1 MQRNLPKGQ
10 CKSKDAAVRLI
21 VGQCNGAAVGC
32 DDRAADAARVE
43 QEPEQ
48 TDGNKD
54 GGKPPVQL
62 KTKDDIKN
70 YLKGIM

>member
-1 MQRNLPKGQ
+1 ML
-10 CKSKDAAVRLI
+10 
-21 VGQCNGAAVGC
+21 
-32 DDRAADAARVE
+32 ADAARME

-70 YLKGIM
+70 YLKGII

>member
-1 MQRNLPKGQ
+1 MLT
-10 CKSKDAAVRLI
+10 
-21 VGQCNGAAVGC
+21 
-32 DDRAADAARVE
+32 DAARVE

-54 GGKPPVQL
+54 GGNPPVQL